1 MARTTARAAV
11 MQMIFEHMAGGEGG
25 EETLQMVYEALRKE
39 GIPGVDSISENEPSE
54 SDRAYITEVLD
65 GVLAHLDELDEAI
78 QAASPRWEISRMP
91 HVDLTILRMAAWEIL
106 YEEGIPGP
114 VAINEAVNLANRFSE
129 PTSGRFVNGVLGTI
143 LRRSRR
149 KTREAH
155 RCRA

>member
-39 GIPGVDSISENEPSE
+39 GLPGVDSISENEPSE
-54 SDRAYITEVLD
+54 SDRAYITKVLD

-129 PTSGRFVNGVLGTI
+129 PTSGRFGKAYWV
-143 LRRSRR
+143 RCCAESRR
-149 KTREAH
+149 KTREAR